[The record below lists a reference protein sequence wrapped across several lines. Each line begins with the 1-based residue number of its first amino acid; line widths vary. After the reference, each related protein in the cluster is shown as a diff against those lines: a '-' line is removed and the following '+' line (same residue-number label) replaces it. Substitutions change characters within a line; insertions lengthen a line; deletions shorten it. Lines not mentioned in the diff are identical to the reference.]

1 MKTFISPHYR
11 HQSGSWEKQRL
22 AEKSNVTTQ
31 RAPDCQRLVALQE
44 APERRPLM
52 CLRTSSVQR
61 LGKPGSSLQSPAPAL
76 HNHSLF
82 FIVASLF
89 SQYSSRCR
97 TGAVRNVHTSLEV
110 REECSRDG
118 VYHYLLAYRAL
129 SVCCTF
135 PHLCWMCHSCI
146 LHVVVVK
153 HCWFRIQKNIYNI
166 LDTVLWLWVT
176 NNAVRPIKIY
186 FAPPFSAWKLSGA
199 DSKFQTQICLEVLD
213 LNNFQ
218 IRFFYHSDQALS
230 QFFLSFTGGIY
241 FIINKLYYNY
251 IIILISHLV
260 CQLLRTI
267 FDFERKKRR
276 STLM

>member
-11 HQSGSWEKQRL
+11 HKSGSWEKQRL

-110 REECSRDG
+110 KRRM
-118 VYHYLLAYRAL
+118 LAWWSL
-129 SVCCTF
+129 S
-135 PHLCWMCHSCI
+135 LSSCI
-146 LHVVVVK
+146 SCSISVLHVPTLMLNVSLLHVVVVK
-153 HCWFRIQKNIYNI
+153 HYWFRIQKNIYNI
-166 LDTVLWLWVT
+166 LDTVLWLWSY
-176 NNAVRPIKIY
+176 K
-186 FAPPFSAWKLSGA
+186 
-199 DSKFQTQICLEVLD
+199 
-213 LNNFQ
+213 
-218 IRFFYHSDQALS
+218 
-230 QFFLSFTGGIY
+230 
-241 FIINKLYYNY
+241 
-251 IIILISHLV
+251 
-260 CQLLRTI
+260 
-267 FDFERKKRR
+267 
-276 STLM
+276 